1 MELSALRLTQSI
13 GYQGA
18 GTVEYLYQPSTNTY
32 SFLELNPR
40 PGPRRG
46 GDPDDQTTPK
56 EGGTTPRQS
65 A

>member
-46 GDPDDQTTPK
+46 GGPRRSDNS
-56 EGGTTPRQS
+56 ERGGDNP
-65 A
+65 